1 MTLPS
6 DSLLF
11 KNNKQGS
18 FRNKLPEPIQ
28 LSKEEW
34 EVALAEIVIPS
45 EVHNV
50 SNEEGTFIFV
60 TTDPSIVTKLKEL
73 NLKNE
78 SSVTGQF
85 SLQIKIPAGAYTSP
99 THIVDEINDALQ
111 RNLKEFFTATAKNF
125 SIKYSENAKRIKVA
139 SNMTN
144 TKLEFSQSMYEKLG
158 GDPHKIEGKDYA
170 ITSNEKSLPHDV
182 DLYSGFN
189 HLYFYSDIVE
199 YTLCGDIKAPI
210 LRVIPFHYSVN
221 RHIHHEFTNLHYVP
235 LAKSYFDEVTINIY
249 GESGNPVHFTSGK
262 SLVKLHF
269 RKKSKL
275 NW

>member
-73 NLKNE
+73 N
-78 SSVTGQF
+78 
-85 SLQIKIPAGAYTSP
+85 
-99 THIVDEINDALQ
+99 
-111 RNLKEFFTATAKNF
+111 
-125 SIKYSENAKRIKVA
+125 
-139 SNMTN
+139 
-144 TKLEFSQSMYEKLG
+144 
-158 GDPHKIEGKDYA
+158 
-170 ITSNEKSLPHDV
+170 
-182 DLYSGFN
+182 
-189 HLYFYSDIVE
+189 
-199 YTLCGDIKAPI
+199 
-210 LRVIPFHYSVN
+210 
-221 RHIHHEFTNLHYVP
+221 
-235 LAKSYFDEVTINIY
+235 
-249 GESGNPVHFTSGK
+249 
-262 SLVKLHF
+262 
-269 RKKSKL
+269 
-275 NW
+275 